1 MSKPQDVYSSDGRR
15 GVIISEVGA
24 PSVGGRVLTVRFEGG
39 DLLSVPAD
47 LLTPRPEG
55 GYILPLAYAELR
67 QGAASASPTAG
78 EARTGEPATLAGGGR
93 LVIPVLAE
101 ELEVERHKLTSGV
114 VRVQKLVRE
123 HEQTVEEPVRREEL
137 HVERVPIGR
146 IVDQLP
152 KTRTEGE
159 TLVIPVLEE
168 VLVVEKRVM
177 LKEEVR
183 VTMRRSE
190 EPSQQRVTLR
200 AEEVIVE
207 RVPPDTTED
216 RGG

>member
-1 MSKPQDVYSSDGRR
+1 MNKPEEVYSSDGRR
-15 GVIISEVGA
+15 GVIMSDEA
-24 PSVGGRVLTVRFEGG
+24 ASSTGGRLLAVRFEDG
-39 DLLSVPAD
+39 DLLNVPAA
-47 LLTPRPEG
+47 LLAPRPDG
-55 GYILPLAYAELR
+55 GYTLPLTYAELR
-67 QGAASASPTAG
+67 QGAESASLQASAVGAG
-78 EARTGEPATLAGGGR
+78 ER

-101 ELEVERHKLTSGV
+101 ELEVERHKLTTGV

-123 HEQTVEEPVRREEL
+123 HEQTVEEPVRRDEL
-137 HVERVPIGR
+137 HVERVAIGR

-152 KTRTEGE
+152 KARTEGE

-190 EPSQQRVTLR
+190 EPSRQQVTLR

-207 RVPPDTTED
+207 RVAPDTTED
-216 RGG
+216 GDG